1 MGAFRVNLLVVP
13 GLAAL
18 TLLLASRMIWL
29 ASRRLGWLNYL
40 ANVAFEFG
48 VKRVRVSRRAAET
61 LLACGSFVFLLAGGI
76 GTTGVVAAGLGLALI
91 ELLVRRK
98 ERYLLCTAYTRMDGI
113 GPRPRSNAATMGLAQ
128 GYPAPSVHP
137 ELTVTAI
144 GPFTARW
151 PQLSLGTLVVG
162 RRFRI
167 DVVVGNHTRVPTLTR
182 VRVKVQVPSVLR
194 LEGDAEKILAPIQPG
209 ETRQVSIACVA
220 IAECGRG
227 ELQVVVE
234 WGDRRMRLS
243 VTVDGG
249 ILPSR
254 ARIGGGTIRRYPG
267 ARRSAFAWRG
277 DMDVYDWSTL
287 QSVAGLEVTLGLASR
302 YCIPQTMYLSTRLT
316 LDQAAARKW
325 AEHYGITRGAE
336 EIPTFVSW
344 MRNHVQLIH
353 QGEYPLVSEKQYA
366 LEVGNHGHIHF
377 GDDSAAAEE
386 NGWREGAR
394 MGCGAY
400 PWLGED
406 RSSFGEQ
413 RDNALEARRWM
424 ERLFGFTPKSW
435 AMPDRTRDEHTPQAM
450 EAAGCEVLSDSDA
463 RTIDNVLFQPAPH
476 FPAGTN
482 AVELTKRY
490 PGDPQHIFHYAMN
503 LFWIHRAHRR
513 GIPVI
518 FMCHQ
523 HMRQFDGQA
532 CARFTEAILR
542 HVLEAFNGDLW
553 VSTVYGVGVYWRDV
567 LSERRTVC
575 AELIDGVVKVKN
587 ESSFRY
593 EGVPVDLRFEGGGRA
608 TILVDLDPGQ
618 EAVVDALGPR

>member
-1 MGAFRVNLLVVP
+1 
-13 GLAAL
+13 
-18 TLLLASRMIWL
+18 
-29 ASRRLGWLNYL
+29 
-40 ANVAFEFG
+40 
-48 VKRVRVSRRAAET
+48 
-61 LLACGSFVFLLAGGI
+61 
-76 GTTGVVAAGLGLALI
+76 
-91 ELLVRRK
+91 
-98 ERYLLCTAYTRMDGI
+98 
-113 GPRPRSNAATMGLAQ
+113 
-128 GYPAPSVHP
+128 
-137 ELTVTAI
+137 
-144 GPFTARW
+144 
-151 PQLSLGTLVVG
+151 
-162 RRFRI
+162 
-167 DVVVGNHTRVPTLTR
+167 
-182 VRVKVQVPSVLR
+182 
-194 LEGDAEKILAPIQPG
+194 
-209 ETRQVSIACVA
+209 
-220 IAECGRG
+220 
-227 ELQVVVE
+227 
-234 WGDRRMRLS
+234 
-243 VTVDGG
+243 
-249 ILPSR
+249 
-254 ARIGGGTIRRYPG
+254 
-267 ARRSAFAWRG
+267 
-277 DMDVYDWSTL
+277 
-287 QSVAGLEVTLGLASR
+287 
-302 YCIPQTMYLSTRLT
+302 
-316 LDQAAARKW
+316 
-325 AEHYGITRGAE
+325 
-336 EIPTFVSW
+336 
-344 MRNHVQLIH
+344 
-353 QGEYPLVSEKQYA
+353 
-366 LEVGNHGHIHF
+366 
-377 GDDSAAAEE
+377 
-386 NGWREGAR
+386 
-394 MGCGAY
+394 
-400 PWLGED
+400 
-406 RSSFGEQ
+406 
-413 RDNALEARRWM
+413 M